1 MIWIDIDMPEK
12 CGLCP
17 LFHAEHP
24 MHCQGIKADRK
35 KKIVAPYRDPRP
47 EWCPINEVTADTDTV
62 SRKQVI
68 DALFINRDPVFHNS
82 ADFEGTL
89 YDISNL
95 PPSPTPSRS
104 QWTPCSKKL
113 PEENVD
119 YWVTVDPR
127 HVPPGYRSTDVITWR
142 DGKWVM
148 ADYFVLDGEGLKK
161 PEYKVMECPL
171 PIIAWMPPPEAYR
184 EEGETDDND

>member
-95 PPSPTPSRS
+95 PPSPTPNRPKGH
-104 QWTPCSKKL
+104 WIK
-113 PEENVD
+113 
-119 YWVTVDPR
+119 
-127 HVPPGYRSTDVITWR
+127 
-142 DGKWVM
+142 GKMWS
-148 ADYFVLDGEGLKK
+148 EGIG
-161 PEYKVMECPL
+161 M
-171 PIIAWMPPPEAYR
+171 
-184 EEGETDDND
+184 GETYGFYYTCSECNSSVKGGYDECGKNFCEKCGADMREDAEEAKKCDTCKHEKERWFSRCADCSDYELWESKE